1 MGPFLAI
8 SFGLTWGI
16 ALLLILLP
24 QQVTAIFGEINYSNP
39 LYVLAVYTPGFAGI
53 ILVLRYY
60 GLRRLVSFLRRFA
73 LLRASFSWWMKI
85 MTKKLIY
92 FPPAQCN
99 LHSGYALLPIALGR
113 GM

>member
-1 MGPFLAI
+1 MRAKALGPFLAI

-39 LYVLAVYTPGFAGI
+39 LYILAVYAPGFAGI

-60 GLRRLVSFLRRFA
+60 GLRGLVSFLRRFT
-73 LLRASFSWWMKI
+73 LLRASFSW
-85 MTKKLIY
+85 
-92 FPPAQCN
+92 
-99 LHSGYALLPIALGR
+99 
-113 GM
+113 